1 MKKLLLLFI
10 ILTSLNGFSQKFELT
25 PQGFVDSADH
35 TKNYL
40 VLEFPNKTKEELFKE
55 TMIYLNKSY
64 FSPQDIISSVD
75 KETITITTLSS
86 HLIRA
91 MVSEFYNQY
100 SITFSFKDG
109 KVKIDAPN
117 VNLFNKKGYKLSI
130 SNGNDNIFN
139 KKGQVNYKRAKEG
152 LELFAQKFVLSYKL
166 AMSDEKNEDW

>member
-75 KETITITTLSS
+75 KETITATTLSS

-100 SITFSFKDG
+100 
-109 KVKIDAPN
+109 
-117 VNLFNKKGYKLSI
+117 
-130 SNGNDNIFN
+130 
-139 KKGQVNYKRAKEG
+139 
-152 LELFAQKFVLSYKL
+152 
-166 AMSDEKNEDW
+166 